1 MGDIISL
8 LPEHVAN
15 QIAAGEV
22 VQRPSSVVK
31 ELLENSIDA
40 NSRNIIVNIHDAGKS
55 YIQILDDGI
64 GMTRKDAELCFER
77 HATSKIKNAN
87 DLFKIKT
94 KGFRGE
100 ALASISA
107 VSQVELITK
116 TKNDELGYK
125 INIQASKISNT
136 AEVTSSLGTSVVV
149 KNLFFNIPARRSF
162 LKSNQVEFRHII
174 DEFHRVALIHNQIHF
189 ELNHNNAE
197 IFHLKATSR
206 RQRIVDIFGKKFD
219 ERLVPVNEE
228 TEILKING
236 FVQKPEFAKKT
247 KHQQFF
253 FVNDRYIKSPFLN
266 HSILSAFEGLLVQGY
281 KPGYFLFLNVPTEQI
296 DINIHPTKTEVKFE
310 DEHSLYALL
319 KSAVKHS
326 LGQYSV
332 SPTLDFLSDKSM
344 NISNLKENTR
354 PNSPRVSVDYNFNPF
369 SNQIEDKKSFL
380 FNDEPSNTF
389 ENSLFDTNEIN
400 PTESF
405 QLYNK
410 YIFYQMNNQVYL
422 VNQNRASQRVVY
434 ERQIEFIDKSDF
446 KIQKLV
452 NPITLSLDKYQI
464 SVLDENNDLL
474 LKYGFEFSYSSNSE
488 VKIISI
494 PDFFINIDVV
504 QFLKT
509 FLEKN
514 KEGLIDAFFILDF
527 ITKQIINKYTIK
539 NGRKLLQHEQI
550 ELVHNLL
557 SCKEPER
564 TPFGLPTYR
573 KLSENE
579 LKKILR

>member
-40 NSRNIIVNIHDAGKS
+40 NSRNIIANIQDAGKS
-55 YIQILDDGI
+55 YIQILDNGI

-125 INIQASKISNT
+125 INIQGSKISKT

-354 PNSPRVSVDYNFNPF
+354 PNSPRVSVDHNFNPF

-380 FNDEPSNTF
+380 FNDEPSNIF
-389 ENSLFDTNEIN
+389 ENSLFDTNEII

-410 YIFYQMNNQVYL
+410 YIFFQMNNQVYL

-446 KIQKLV
+446 KIQKLA

-509 FLEKN
+509 LLEKN

-539 NGRKLLQHEQI
+539 NGRKLLPHEQI

>member
-40 NSRNIIVNIHDAGKS
+40 NSRNIIVNIQDAGKS
-55 YIQILDDGI
+55 YIQILDNGI

-389 ENSLFDTNEIN
+389 ENSLFDTNEII

-446 KIQKLV
+446 KIQKLA

-509 FLEKN
+509 LLEKN

>member
-136 AEVTSSLGTSVVV
+136 AEVTSSLGTSIVV

-354 PNSPRVSVDYNFNPF
+354 RNSPRVSVDYNFNPF

-509 FLEKN
+509 LLEKN

>member
-40 NSRNIIVNIHDAGKS
+40 NSRNIIVNIEDAGKS
-55 YIQILDDGI
+55 YIQILDNGI

-354 PNSPRVSVDYNFNPF
+354 PNTPRVSVDYNFNPF

-389 ENSLFDTNEIN
+389 ENSLFDTNEII

-446 KIQKLV
+446 KIQKLA

-509 FLEKN
+509 LLEKN

-527 ITKQIINKYTIK
+527 ITKQIIDKYTIK

-557 SCKEPER
+557 SCKEPDR

>member
-40 NSRNIIVNIHDAGKS
+40 NSRNIIVNIQDARKS
-55 YIQILDDGI
+55 YIQILDNGI

-125 INIQASKISNT
+125 INIQGSKISNT

>member
-266 HSILSAFEGLLVQGY
+266 HSILSAFEGLLVLGY

-389 ENSLFDTNEIN
+389 ENSLFDTNEII

-434 ERQIEFIDKSDF
+434 ERQIELIDKSDF
-446 KIQKLV
+446 KIQKLA

-509 FLEKN
+509 LLEKN

-557 SCKEPER
+557 SCKEPDR

>member
-125 INIQASKISNT
+125 INIHASKISNT

-434 ERQIEFIDKSDF
+434 ERQIELIDKSDF
-446 KIQKLV
+446 KIQKLA

-509 FLEKN
+509 LLEKN
-514 KEGLIDAFFILDF
+514 NEGVIDAFFILDF

>member
-40 NSRNIIVNIHDAGKS
+40 NSRNIIVNIQDAGKS
-55 YIQILDDGI
+55 YIQILDNGI

-125 INIQASKISNT
+125 INIQGSKISKT

-354 PNSPRVSVDYNFNPF
+354 PNSPRVSVNHNFNPF

-380 FNDEPSNTF
+380 FNDESSNTF
-389 ENSLFDTNEIN
+389 ENSLFDTNEII

-446 KIQKLV
+446 KIQKLA

-509 FLEKN
+509 LLEKN

-579 LKKILR
+579 LKKFLR

>member
-40 NSRNIIVNIHDAGKS
+40 NSRNIIVNIQDAGKS
-55 YIQILDDGI
+55 YIQILDNGA

-509 FLEKN
+509 LLEKN

>member
-1 MGDIISL
+1 MQKK
-8 LPEHVAN
+8 PN
-15 QIAAGEV
+15 
-22 VQRPSSVVK
+22 
-31 ELLENSIDA
+31 
-40 NSRNIIVNIHDAGKS
+40 
-55 YIQILDDGI
+55 
-64 GMTRKDAELCFER
+64 
-77 HATSKIKNAN
+77 
-87 DLFKIKT
+87 
-94 KGFRGE
+94 
-100 ALASISA
+100 
-107 VSQVELITK
+107 
-116 TKNDELGYK
+116 
-125 INIQASKISNT
+125 ISN
-136 AEVTSSLGTSVVV
+136 
-149 KNLFFNIPARRSF
+149 
-162 LKSNQVEFRHII
+162 
-174 DEFHRVALIHNQIHF
+174 
-189 ELNHNNAE
+189 
-197 IFHLKATSR
+197 
-206 RQRIVDIFGKKFD
+206 
-219 ERLVPVNEE
+219 
-228 TEILKING
+228 
-236 FVQKPEFAKKT
+236 
-247 KHQQFF
+247 FF

-446 KIQKLV
+446 KIQKLA

-474 LKYGFEFSYSSNSE
+474 LKYGFEFSYSSNFE

-509 FLEKN
+509 LLEKN